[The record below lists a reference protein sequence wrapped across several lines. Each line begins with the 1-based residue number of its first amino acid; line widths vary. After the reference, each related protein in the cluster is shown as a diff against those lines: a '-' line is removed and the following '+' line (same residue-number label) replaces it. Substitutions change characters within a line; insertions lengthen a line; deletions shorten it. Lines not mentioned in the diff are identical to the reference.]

1 MSDNNNNNSSSS
13 NINKQELREDLLKSA
28 VSFLSSP
35 NVQSADKNKK
45 TAFLEKKG
53 LTQEEIDEAFKR
65 VGDATTLDTTTTA
78 TTTTTTTTNLPTTAA
93 RIPIVP
99 PRTHIPQVIYH
110 PLPPTPS
117 MPAEK
122 VFALAVFFGIGTV
135 GLTAAIVGVLK
146 KFISPVFNRIAD
158 YQRDRYNQRKQVVD
172 KLLDSLSKYHSE
184 NDDLDAVI
192 DQGDQDTLMDALVQ
206 HQADLNEKI
215 QRLAQKAKDQLL
227 GRKAYLDLNLIGIKL
242 ALLPQDT
249 KIDLSGLKS
258 DIRTLKAVLLNRRN
272 FPIG

>member
-1 MSDNNNNNSSSS
+1 M
-13 NINKQELREDLLKSA
+13 
-28 VSFLSSP
+28 
-35 NVQSADKNKK
+35 
-45 TAFLEKKG
+45 
-53 LTQEEIDEAFKR
+53 
-65 VGDATTLDTTTTA
+65 
-78 TTTTTTTTNLPTTAA
+78 
-93 RIPIVP
+93 
-99 PRTHIPQVIYH
+99 
-110 PLPPTPS
+110 
-117 MPAEK
+117 
-122 VFALAVFFGIGTV
+122 
-135 GLTAAIVGVLK
+135 
-146 KFISPVFNRIAD
+146 
-158 YQRDRYNQRKQVVD
+158 D

-272 FPIG
+272 FPIV

>member
-1 MSDNNNNNSSSS
+1 MITVRLVVRVVVVVVIGMINNNSSSSSSS

-35 NVQSADKNKK
+35 NVQSADKSKK

-65 VGDATTLDTTTTA
+65 AGDTTTLDTA
-78 TTTTTTTTNLPTTAA
+78 TTTTTTTNLPTTAA

-135 GLTAAIVGVLK
+135 GLTAAIVG
-146 KFISPVFNRIAD
+146 
-158 YQRDRYNQRKQVVD
+158 
-172 KLLDSLSKYHSE
+172 
-184 NDDLDAVI
+184 
-192 DQGDQDTLMDALVQ
+192 
-206 HQADLNEKI
+206 
-215 QRLAQKAKDQLL
+215 
-227 GRKAYLDLNLIGIKL
+227 
-242 ALLPQDT
+242 
-249 KIDLSGLKS
+249 GLKV
-258 DIRTLKAVLLNRRN
+258 KKQNRMQK
-272 FPIG
+272 

>member
-65 VGDATTLDTTTTA
+65 VGDTTTLDTTTTA
-78 TTTTTTTTNLPTTAA
+78 TTTTTTTNLPTTAA

-146 KFISPVFNRIAD
+146 VNKQNR
-158 YQRDRYNQRKQVVD
+158 
-172 KLLDSLSKYHSE
+172 
-184 NDDLDAVI
+184 
-192 DQGDQDTLMDALVQ
+192 VQ
-206 HQADLNEKI
+206 K
-215 QRLAQKAKDQLL
+215 
-227 GRKAYLDLNLIGIKL
+227 
-242 ALLPQDT
+242 
-249 KIDLSGLKS
+249 
-258 DIRTLKAVLLNRRN
+258 
-272 FPIG
+272 